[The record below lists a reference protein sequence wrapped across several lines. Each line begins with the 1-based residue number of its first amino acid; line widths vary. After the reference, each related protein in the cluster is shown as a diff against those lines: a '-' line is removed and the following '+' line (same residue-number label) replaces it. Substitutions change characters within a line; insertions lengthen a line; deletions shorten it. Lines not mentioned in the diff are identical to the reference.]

1 MNIQKYIVSRFNEYS
16 IIGSIVY
23 GALCAFTT
31 TYIPVVPFRFY
42 SVYTFIAAALFYFGM
57 YILYKSKPRN
67 GLLRFLGF
75 GLIKIIMV
83 YFVGLFVF
91 GFLYS
96 LLCHTSLKYGID
108 FAIKYA
114 AIVVY
119 YLPFTP

>member
-67 GLLRFLGF
+67 GALRFVGF
-75 GLIKIIMV
+75 GLLKIFSV

-96 LLCHTSLKYGID
+96 LLYHTSLTYGMNIV
-108 FAIKYA
+108 IKYA
-114 AIVVY
+114 TAVVY